1 MRLYPTLVLV
11 EAQGSICPEQDL
23 DLMGPLARYR
33 FGVPLPQ
40 TIQSTRNPSN
50 NHCSLLG
57 AAVLQLNGT
66 GLAAAVLR
74 MDGMSGWRRWAL
86 TAPMLGVQSGSAGGS
101 AT

>member
-40 TIQSTRNPSN
+40 TIQSTGTPQTITA
-50 NHCSLLG
+50 HCL
-57 AAVLQLNGT
+57 VLPLNGT
-66 GLAAAVLR
+66 GVAAAVLGLG
-74 MDGMSGWRRWAL
+74 GMSGWRRWAL
-86 TAPMLGVQSGSAGGS
+86 TAPMLGVQSESARGS